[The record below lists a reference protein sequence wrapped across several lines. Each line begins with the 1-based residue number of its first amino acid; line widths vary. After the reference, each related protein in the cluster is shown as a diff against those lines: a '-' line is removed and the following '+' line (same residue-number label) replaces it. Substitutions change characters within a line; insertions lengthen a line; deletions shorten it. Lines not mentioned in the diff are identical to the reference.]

1 MLRRAAE
8 WLALTRNEKRVILF
22 LVCTLLVGAGIRYYQ
37 YAFPAP
43 SRFDY
48 RVPDSTFSSLSSAEA
63 AEAGS
68 DSLKET
74 AGVLNINTA
83 TKQELMELPGIGEVI
98 ASRIIHYRRESG
110 TFSSVEDLR
119 AIKGMS
125 GKKLER
131 LKPLITTQ

>member
-1 MLRRAAE
+1 MLKRAAE
-8 WLALTRNEKRVILF
+8 WLALTRTEKRVILF
-22 LVCTLLVGAGIRYYQ
+22 LVCTLLIGAGIRFYQ
-37 YAFPAP
+37 QAFPAP

-48 RVPDSTFSSLSSAEA
+48 RTSDSTFSSLSAETA
-63 AEAGS
+63 D
-68 DSLKET
+68 DSSNSSNET

-98 ASRIIHYRRESG
+98 ANRIIHHRQESG
-110 TFSSVEDLR
+110 AFTSVEDLR
-119 AIKGMS
+119 AVKGMS